1 MSKTA
6 KGFVLGLMAGAIL
19 MMSTYAI
26 AGPITE
32 YILALADYPVYVNDE
47 LYEPGP
53 LALPMLKYRG
63 YTYAPL
69 RAVSELLGVQIDWNE
84 AMGRVEIT
92 REQSSPSNAAFRNVV
107 VSGTQGTYTITGE
120 ARVYEATFQYEV
132 SDGHVMFQQGF
143 AMASTG
149 GPDWGTF
156 ELSVSIPPAN
166 LPSNG
171 TLSLFLFEES
181 ANDGS
186 VINELALVLQVFP

>member
-6 KGFVLGLMAGAIL
+6 KGFVLGLLAGAIL
-19 MMSTYAI
+19 MMSTYAV

-69 RAVSELLGVQIDWNE
+69 RAVSELLGVDIEWNE

-92 REQSSPSNAAFRNVV
+92 REQLSEGNTAFRNVV
-107 VSGTQGTYTITGE
+107 VSGTQGTYTVTGE
-120 ARVYEATFQYEV
+120 ARVFEATFQYEV
-132 SDGHVMFQQGF
+132 SDGHFVFQKGYE
-143 AMASTG
+143 MASAG

-156 ELSVSIPPAN
+156 ELNIDISPQDLPA
-166 LPSNG
+166 NG

-181 ANDGS
+181 AEDGS
-186 VINELALVLQVFP
+186 VINELAVVLQIFP